1 MKWLKNNVGVV
12 LIIVAIIGFVLFN
25 SLSNFNQVTSI
36 DNDFPTQESEN
47 DESIIKV
54 EIKGEVLRPGIYDL
68 NLGDRVVDLINKA
81 GGLTIN
87 ADTDSINQSQ
97 RLVDELVVSI
107 PSKSDYN
114 LPPDDIFRYIQ
125 VEIKGEV
132 VLPGVYRMKE
142 NAIIYDL
149 IIEAGGLSSLADT
162 SNINLA
168 EKLIDK
174 MTYLVKKMDDSS
186 IYVELKG
193 EVKQPGVYEMNQ
205 GDLLINVIDKAGG
218 FTDSAYIDELNLADK
233 LKNNQVIY
241 VVHINDVIKEKAI
254 EIKGEVKQPG
264 VYYFYDET
272 RIIDVIQMA
281 GGLTELAN
289 YEKINLSEIVNDEQ
303 LLIIPKVE
311 DEKMIAVDLK
321 GEVKYPGVYYL
332 LEGSR
337 TIDLIR
343 LAGGFRPDADSGSI
357 NLSEIL
363 EDQDIILVNKH
374 EDLNKYYYI
383 EITGE
388 IMLPG
393 IYSVLPGERLIMLVN
408 RAGGF
413 ASNAYTD
420 DLNLTRELIDEEKI
434 VIPSK
439 ADEKIY
445 VVITGE
451 VFNPGTYNV
460 SKGITIRDMID
471 IAGGLTVNADIQK
484 IDFYKQLNIDQA
496 IHIVSVEEDI
506 PDIPNDPSGKID
518 INTANSEALQTLNGI
533 GIILAE
539 RIIEYR
545 ISNGGFQNIEEIM
558 NVSGIG
564 TSIYE
569 KIKDDITV

>member
-107 PSKSDYN
+107 SSKSDYN

-174 MTYLVKKMDDSS
+174 MTYLVKKKDDSS

-393 IYSVLPGERLIMLVN
+393 IYSILPGERLIMLVN

>member
-174 MTYLVKKMDDSS
+174 MTYLVKKKDDSS

>member
-12 LIIVAIIGFVLFN
+12 LIIIAIIGFVLFN
-25 SLSNFNQVTSI
+25 SLSNFNQASSI

-162 SNINLA
+162 SDINLA

-174 MTYLVKKMDDSS
+174 MTYLVKKKDDSS

-393 IYSVLPGERLIMLVN
+393 IYSILPGERLIMLVN